1 MSSHSF
7 PATGAPPLTARE
19 DEAPLTGE
27 APPARSG
34 SQHQRD
40 TRVRSRL
47 FRFPRVRR
55 AAASLLAVVLV
66 APLLLAAAPVGET
79 NAAEQSVPGSLRLM
93 GGSSYLEGRVEVFH
107 NGRWGT
113 VCSDLWDDRDAAV
126 ACRQLGHHG
135 GTAVVSSPRRFG
147 EGTGPI
153 HLDDVECSG
162 DEGWLIDCPR
172 AGSRAIGNHNC
183 LHLQDA
189 GVICSTQNGA
199 PVFTT
204 GNTMQVEENTTAVV
218 TLAASDPN
226 GDRVMFS
233 ITGGADRARF
243 AMLLRGQLIF
253 VTGRD
258 YETPTDA
265 NRDNVYEVTVTAAD
279 LRPDGVWPGGE
290 TDLDLRVT
298 VTDQVD
304 EPVLVDDSAPGS
316 LRLMGGSSDLEGR
329 VEVFHNGRWG
339 TVCSD
344 LWDDRD
350 AAVACRQLGYHGGTA
365 VVRTS
370 RRFGGFGEGTGPIY
384 LDDVGCRGNENRLID
399 CPRRGWA
406 QTIGNHNCLHLEDAG
421 ARCRAPGGAPVS
433 TVQNGAPVFTTGN
446 TMQVEENTTAVVT
459 LAASDPN
466 GDRVMFSITGG
477 ADRARFAMLGGRR
490 LIFVTGRDYET
501 PTDANRDN
509 VYEVTVT
516 AADLRPDGVWPGGE
530 TDLDLRVTVTDQV
543 DEPVLVDDSA
553 PGSLR
558 LMGGSSDLEG
568 RVEVFHN
575 GRWGTVCDDL
585 WDDRDAAVAC
595 RQLGYHGGTA
605 VVRTSRRFG
614 GFGEGTGPIYLD
626 DVQCRG
632 NENRLIDCPRRG
644 WARTIGN
651 HNCLHL
657 EDAGARCRAPSV
669 TASFV
674 GAPVEHDGSSPFT
687 FELRFSENFPGR
699 LSYKLLRDEAM
710 EVTNGRVRRVKRVA
724 PNQNQRWTIT
734 VEPTSSEAVTVTLP
748 AATDCAAPGAVCT
761 EAGWALSN
769 TVSVR
774 VPVVTR
780 FVSAAVPADGKRVVL
795 TFSKDLASGGEHSRY
810 IVEVDGAARGTRS
823 VFLEDNKIGV
833 ILSEPVRAGQTVS
846 VSYSKPGSGDGGL
859 VDADGLLVASFGPAA
874 VVNRATDPDPPAP
887 APLTASFIGVP
898 AEHDKRA
905 FSFELRFSENFPGKL
920 RYKLLRDEALEV
932 KNGRVRRAKRMAPR
946 QNRRWTIMV
955 KPVSFEDVV
964 VMLPAES
971 VRTEAGRLLSND
983 VTATV
988 QGPAQLTVA
997 DAKVEERP
1005 DAAVAFQVTL
1015 SRAASGAVT
1024 VDYATS
1030 DGTAVAGEDYTATSG
1045 TLTFAAGEVAKT
1057 VSVPVLDDAIDEGR
1071 ETFRFSLSNAAG
1083 ARVADGEAVGM
1094 IVNTDPMP
1102 RAWLARFGRTVA
1114 DQVLDAV
1121 GARIDGG
1128 SPASTRVMLGGQE
1141 VLLGDAAADALGGG
1155 PSLAGWRGGLW
1166 KRGEDSPAREASMS
1180 ELLLASSF
1188 HLASAPGVESGPR
1201 WSLWGRGARTGFDGR
1216 EGAFT
1221 LTGDVT
1227 TGLVGADYESG
1238 RALMGVTLALSSGEG
1253 SYYEESGMRGE
1264 VESSLAGIYP
1274 YLRYAVSE
1282 RLTVWGVAG
1291 FGEGDLTLK
1300 PAGAAQVETD
1310 LTTSMAAAGA
1320 RGALRAAGGLRLALR
1335 SDLVFVRSESDAVAG
1350 LAASEADASRFR
1362 LALEASREVRLTAGV
1377 LTPSVEFGLRFDGGD
1392 AERGAGLELGG
1403 ALRYA
1408 SGGLTVDVQARGLAT
1423 HEENDYEEWGVSAS
1437 VRYSPDAAG
1446 RGLSLRV
1453 GSAWGAAA
1461 GGIDRLWSQRAAANL
1476 ARVGGFEPGSSLE
1489 AEAGYG
1495 FGLRRGLLTPYTG
1508 VAITESGEVWRAGAR
1523 WKLGPA
1529 FDLALEGSLTEPAGG
1544 DDTESDLLLRG
1555 ARRW

>member
-1 MSSHSF
+1 MNSHSF
-7 PATGAPPLTARE
+7 PATGAPALTAGE

-34 SQHQRD
+34 SQHQGD

-55 AAASLLAVVLV
+55 AAASLLAVVFV
-66 APLLLAAAPVGET
+66 APLLFAAAPVGET

-126 ACRQLGHHG
+126 ACRQLGYHG
-135 GTAVVSSPRRFG
+135 GTAVVMSPRRFG

-153 HLDDVECSG
+153 YLDDVECSG
-162 DEGWLIDCPR
+162 DESWLIDCPR
-172 AGSRAIGNHNC
+172 RGRARTIGNHNC

-189 GVICSTQNGA
+189 GVICSGQNGA
-199 PVFTT
+199 PVFTI

-226 GDRVMFS
+226 GDHVLFS
-233 ITGGADRARF
+233 ISGGADRRRF
-243 AMLLRGQLIF
+243 AVLDGRRLIF
-253 VTGRD
+253 ITGRD
-258 YETPTDA
+258 YETPADA
-265 NRDNVYEVTVTAAD
+265 NRDNVYEVTVTATD
-279 LRPDGVWPGGE
+279 LRSDGVRPGGE

-316 LRLMGGSSDLEGR
+316 LRLMSGSSNLEGR

-339 TVCSD
+339 TVCHD
-344 LWDDRD
+344 RWDDRD
-350 AAVACRQLGYHGGTA
+350 AAVVCRQLGYQGGTA
-365 VVRTS
+365 VVGYPS
-370 RRFGGFGEGTGPIY
+370 RFGEGTGPIY
-384 LDDVGCRGNENRLID
+384 LDNVECRGDESRLID
-399 CPRRGWA
+399 CPRTGSRP
-406 QTIGNHNCLHLEDAG
+406 IGNHNCLHIEDAG
-421 ARCRAPGGAPVS
+421 AIC
-433 TVQNGAPVFTTGN
+433 
-446 TMQVEENTTAVVT
+446 
-459 LAASDPN
+459 
-466 GDRVMFSITGG
+466 
-477 ADRARFAMLGGRR
+477 
-490 LIFVTGRDYET
+490 
-501 PTDANRDN
+501 
-509 VYEVTVT
+509 
-516 AADLRPDGVWPGGE
+516 
-530 TDLDLRVTVTDQV
+530 
-543 DEPVLVDDSA
+543 SA
-553 PGSLR
+553 P
-558 LMGGSSDLEG
+558 D
-568 RVEVFHN
+568 
-575 GRWGTVCDDL
+575 
-585 WDDRDAAVAC
+585 
-595 RQLGYHGGTA
+595 
-605 VVRTSRRFG
+605 
-614 GFGEGTGPIYLD
+614 
-626 DVQCRG
+626 
-632 NENRLIDCPRRG
+632 
-644 WARTIGN
+644 
-651 HNCLHL
+651 
-657 EDAGARCRAPSV
+657 V

-674 GAPVEHDGSSPFT
+674 GAPAEHDGSSPFT

-710 EVTNGRVRRVKRVA
+710 EVKNGRVRRVKRVA
-724 PNQNQRWTIT
+724 PGQNQRWTVT
-734 VEPTSSEAVTVTLP
+734 VKPTSSEAVTVALP

-761 EAGWALSN
+761 EAGRALSN

-780 FVSAAVPADGKRVVL
+780 FVSATVPADGKRVVL
-795 TFSKDLASGGEHSRY
+795 TFSKDLTSSGEHSRY
-810 IVEVDGAARGTRS
+810 IVEVDGAARGTS
-823 VFLEDNKIGV
+823 SAYSEDDKV
-833 ILSEPVRAGQTVS
+833 IVTLSEPMRAGQTVS
-846 VSYSKPGSGDGGL
+846 VSYSKPGSGAGGL
-859 VDADGLLVASFGPAA
+859 VDADGLLVASFGPEA
-874 VVNRATDPDPPAP
+874 VVNRAKDPDPPAP

-905 FSFELRFSENFPGKL
+905 FSFELRFSEDFPGIF
-920 RYKLLRDEALEV
+920 RNRLLRDEAIEV
-932 KNGRVRRAKRMAPR
+932 KNGRVRRAKRVA
-946 QNRRWTIMV
+946 QGENRRWTIEV
-955 KPVSFEDVV
+955 KPASFEDVV
-964 VMLPAES
+964 VMLLTGS

-983 VTATV
+983 VMATL
-988 QGPAQLTVA
+988 QGPAQLAVA
-997 DAKVEERP
+997 DAKVDEGP

-1015 SRAASGAVT
+1015 SRAASGVVT
-1024 VDYATS
+1024 VDYATA

-1057 VSVPVLDDAIDEGR
+1057 VSVPVLDDAHDEGR
-1071 ETFRFSLSNAAG
+1071 ETFSFRLSNAQG
-1083 ARVADGEAVGM
+1083 AVIADGEAEGA
-1094 IVNTDPMP
+1094 IVNDDPMP

-1121 GARIDGG
+1121 GVRLDGG
-1128 SPASTRVMLGGQE
+1128 GPTRVRLGGRE
-1141 VLLGDAAADALGGG
+1141 VLLGDPARAEEALAALGTLSGKDAG
-1155 PSLAGWRGGLW
+1155 AAFAGWRGGLE
-1166 KRGEDSPAREASMS
+1166 KQSGGSLAREVSLS

-1188 HLASAPGVESGPR
+1188 HLASAERTDSGSR
-1201 WSLWGRGARTGFDGR
+1201 WSLWGRGARTSF
-1216 EGAFT
+1216 EGAEGDLT

-1238 RALMGVTLALSSGEG
+1238 RALVGVTLALSSGEG
-1253 SYYEESGMRGE
+1253 SYEESGVRGD
-1264 VESSLAGIYP
+1264 VESSLAGVYP

-1282 RLTVWGVAG
+1282 RLTVWGAAG

-1310 LTTSMAAAGA
+1310 LAMSMAAAGA
-1320 RGALRAAGGLRLALR
+1320 RGALRAAGGFRLALR

-1350 LAASEADASRFR
+1350 LAASEADTSRFR

-1408 SGGLTVDVQARGLAT
+1408 SGGFTVDVQARGLAT

-1453 GSAWGAAA
+1453 GSAWGATA
-1461 GGIDRLWSQRAAANL
+1461 GGMDRLWSQRAAADL

>member
-7 PATGAPPLTARE
+7 PATGVPALTAGE

-34 SQHQRD
+34 SQHQGD

-55 AAASLLAVVLV
+55 AAASLLAAVFV

-79 NAAEQSVPGSLRLM
+79 NAAEQPAPGSLRLA

-126 ACRQLGHHG
+126 ACRQLGHQG
-135 GTAVVSSPRRFG
+135 GTAVVNSPHRFG

-153 HLDDVECSG
+153 HLDDVECRG
-162 DEGWLIDCPR
+162 DESRLIDCPR
-172 AGSRAIGNHNC
+172 RGRARTIGNHNC
-183 LHLQDA
+183 LHLEDA
-189 GVICSTQNGA
+189 GAICSAQNGA
-199 PVFTT
+199 PVFTI

-233 ITGGADRARF
+233 ITGGADRTRF
-243 AMLLRGQLIF
+243 AVLAGGQLIF

-258 YETPTDA
+258 YETPADA
-265 NRDNVYEVTVTAAD
+265 NRDNVYEVTVTATD
-279 LRPDGVWPGGE
+279 LRPDGE

-316 LRLMGGSSDLEGR
+316 LRLAGGSS
-329 VEVFHNGRWG
+329 
-339 TVCSD
+339 
-344 LWDDRD
+344 
-350 AAVACRQLGYHGGTA
+350 Y
-365 VVRTS
+365 
-370 RRFGGFGEGTGPIY
+370 
-384 LDDVGCRGNENRLID
+384 
-399 CPRRGWA
+399 
-406 QTIGNHNCLHLEDAG
+406 
-421 ARCRAPGGAPVS
+421 
-433 TVQNGAPVFTTGN
+433 
-446 TMQVEENTTAVVT
+446 
-459 LAASDPN
+459 
-466 GDRVMFSITGG
+466 
-477 ADRARFAMLGGRR
+477 
-490 LIFVTGRDYET
+490 
-501 PTDANRDN
+501 
-509 VYEVTVT
+509 
-516 AADLRPDGVWPGGE
+516 
-530 TDLDLRVTVTDQV
+530 
-543 DEPVLVDDSA
+543 
-553 PGSLR
+553 
-558 LMGGSSDLEG
+558 LEG

-595 RQLGYHGGTA
+595 RQLGYQGGTA
-605 VVRTSRRFG
+605 IIRSPRR
-614 GFGEGTGPIYLD
+614 FGEGTGPIYLD
-626 DVQCRG
+626 DVECRG
-632 NENRLIDCPRRG
+632 DESRLIDCPRRG
-644 WARTIGN
+644 RARTIGN

-657 EDAGARCRAPSV
+657 EDAGAICSAPGV

-674 GAPVEHDGSSPFT
+674 GAPAEHDGSSPFT

-699 LSYKLLRDEAM
+699 LSYKLLRDEALQ
-710 EVTNGRVRRVKRVA
+710 VTNGRVRRVKRVA
-724 PNQNQRWTIT
+724 PRQNQRWTIT

-761 EAGWALSN
+761 EAGWVLSS

-795 TFSKDLASGGEHSRY
+795 IFSKDLTSGGEHSRY
-810 IVEVDGAARGTRS
+810 VVEVDGAARGTSS
-823 VFLEDNKIGV
+823 VFLEDDKVGV
-833 ILSEPVRAGQTVS
+833 VLSEPVRAGQTVS
-846 VSYSKPGSGDGGL
+846 VSYSKPGSGAGGL

-874 VVNRATDPDPPAP
+874 VENRTKDPAPPAP

-905 FSFELRFSENFPGKL
+905 FSFELRFSENFPGNL
-920 RYKLLRDEALEV
+920 RYKMLRDEALEV
-932 KNGRVRRAKRMAPR
+932 KNGRVRRVKRVA
-946 QNRRWTIMV
+946 QGENQRWTIKV
-955 KPVSFEDVV
+955 KPASFEDVV
-964 VMLPAES
+964 VMLPEGS

-983 VTATV
+983 VMATV

-997 DAKVEERP
+997 DAEVEEGP
-1005 DAAVAFQVTL
+1005 GAAVAFQVTL
-1015 SRAASGAVT
+1015 SRAASSAVT

-1045 TLTFAAGEVAKT
+1045 ALTFAAGETSKT
-1057 VSVPVLDDAIDEGR
+1057 VSVPVLDDAHDEGR
-1071 ETFRFSLSNAAG
+1071 ETFRFSLSNAQG
-1083 ARVADGEAVGM
+1083 AVIADGEAVGT

-1121 GARIDGG
+1121 GAR
-1128 SPASTRVMLGGQE
+1128 LE
-1141 VLLGDAAADALGGG
+1141 GGG
-1155 PSLAGWRGGLW
+1155 PTRVTLGGREVILGDPARAGEALAALSTLSGKDTGAAFAGWRGGLE
-1166 KRGEDSPAREASMS
+1166 KQSGGSLAREVSVS

-1188 HLASAPGVESGPR
+1188 HLASAPGGEAGPR
-1201 WSLWGRGARTGFDGR
+1201 WSLWGRGARTSF
-1216 EGAFT
+1216 EGAAGDLT
-1221 LTGDVT
+1221 LSGDVT

-1238 RALMGVTLALSSGEG
+1238 RALVGVALALSSGDG
-1253 SYYEESGMRGE
+1253 SYQEADMRGE
-1264 VESSLAGIYP
+1264 VESSLAGVYP

-1282 RLTVWGVAG
+1282 HLTVWGTAG
-1291 FGEGDLTLK
+1291 LGQGDLTLK

-1310 LTTSMAAAGA
+1310 LAMSMAAAGA
-1320 RGALRAAGGLRLALR
+1320 RGALLSAGGFDLALR
-1335 SDLVFVRSESDAVAG
+1335 SDLTFVRTESDAVAG
-1350 LAASEADASRFR
+1350 LAASEADTSRVR

-1377 LTPSVEFGLRFDGGD
+1377 LTPSAELGLRFDGGD
-1392 AERGAGLELGG
+1392 AERGAGVELGG
-1403 ALRYA
+1403 GLRYA
-1408 SGGLTVDVQARGLAT
+1408 SGRLTVDVQARGLAT

-1437 VRYSPDAAG
+1437 VRYSPGADG
-1446 RGLSLRV
+1446 RGLSVSLS
-1453 GSAWGAAA
+1453 SAWGASS
-1461 GGIDRLWSQRAAANL
+1461 GGIDRLWSQRAAADL
-1476 ARVGGFEPGSSLE
+1476 ARAGGFEPGSSLE

-1495 FGLRRGLLTPYTG
+1495 FDLPRGLLTPYTG
-1508 VAITESGEVWRAGAR
+1508 VALTESGEVWRAGAR
-1523 WKLGPA
+1523 WKLDPA
-1529 FDLALEGSLTEPAGG
+1529 FDLSLEASLTESASGE
-1544 DDTESDLLLRG
+1544 DAESGLLLRG

>member
-1 MSSHSF
+1 M
-7 PATGAPPLTARE
+7 
-19 DEAPLTGE
+19 
-27 APPARSG
+27 
-34 SQHQRD
+34 
-40 TRVRSRL
+40 
-47 FRFPRVRR
+47 
-55 AAASLLAVVLV
+55 
-66 APLLLAAAPVGET
+66 
-79 NAAEQSVPGSLRLM
+79 
-93 GGSSYLEGRVEVFH
+93 
-107 NGRWGT
+107 
-113 VCSDLWDDRDAAV
+113 
-126 ACRQLGHHG
+126 
-135 GTAVVSSPRRFG
+135 
-147 EGTGPI
+147 
-153 HLDDVECSG
+153 
-162 DEGWLIDCPR
+162 
-172 AGSRAIGNHNC
+172 
-183 LHLQDA
+183 
-189 GVICSTQNGA
+189 ICSEQNGA
-199 PVFTT
+199 PVFTI

-226 GDRVMFS
+226 GDQVLFYIS
-233 ITGGADRARF
+233 GGADRRRF
-243 AMLLRGQLIF
+243 AVLDGWRLVF

-258 YETPTDA
+258 YETPEDA
-265 NRDNVYEVTVTAAD
+265 NRDNVYEVTVTAFD
-279 LRPDGVWPGGE
+279 LRPDGVQPGGE

-298 VTDQVD
+298 VTDQVG

-316 LRLMGGSSDLEGR
+316 LRLAGGSSDLEGR

-339 TVCSD
+339 TVCHD
-344 LWDDRD
+344 FWDDRD
-350 AAVACRQLGYHGGTA
+350 AAVVCRQLGYQGGTA
-365 VVRTS
+365 VVGYPS
-370 RRFGGFGEGTGPIY
+370 RFGEGTGPIY
-384 LDDVGCRGNENRLID
+384 LDNVECRGNESRLMD
-399 CPRRGWA
+399 CPRTGWA
-406 QTIGNHNCLHLEDAG
+406 RTIGNHNCLHIEDAG
-421 ARCRAPGGAPVS
+421 ARCSAPGGAPVS
-433 TVQNGAPVFTTGN
+433 TVENGAPVFTIEN

-466 GDRVMFSITGG
+466 GDQVLFSISGG
-477 ADRARFAMLGGRR
+477 ADRRRFAVLDGWR
-490 LIFVTGRDYET
+490 LVFVTGRDYET
-501 PTDANRDN
+501 PEDANRDN

-516 AADLRPDGVWPGGE
+516 AFDLRPDGVQPGGE

-543 DEPVLVDDSA
+543 GEPVLVDDSA

-558 LMGGSSDLEG
+558 LAGGSSDLEG

-585 WDDRDAAVAC
+585 WDDRDAAVVC
-595 RQLGYHGGTA
+595 RQLGYQGGTA
-605 VVRTSRRFG
+605 VVGFPRRFR
-614 GFGEGTGPIYLD
+614 EGTGPIYLD
-626 DVQCRG
+626 NVECRG
-632 NENRLIDCPRRG
+632 NENRLMDCPRTG

-657 EDAGARCRAPSV
+657 EDAGAICSAPGV

-674 GAPVEHDGSSPFT
+674 GVPAEHDGGSPFT

-699 LSYKLLRDEAM
+699 LSYKLLRDEAI
-710 EVTNGRVRRVKRVA
+710 EVTNGQVRRVKRVA
-724 PNQNQRWTIT
+724 PRQNQRWTIT
-734 VEPTSSEAVTVTLP
+734 VEPTSSEAVTLTLP

-761 EAGWALSN
+761 EAGWPLSN

-780 FVSAAVPADGKRVVL
+780 FVSATVPADGKRVVL
-795 TFSKDLASGGEHSRY
+795 TFSKDLTSSGVHSHY
-810 IVEVDGAARGTRS
+810 IVEVDGAARGTSSAFR
-823 VFLEDNKIGV
+823 EDNKVGV

-846 VSYSKPGSGDGGL
+846 VSYSKPGSGAGGL

-874 VVNRATDPDPPAP
+874 VENRTKDPAPPAP

-898 AEHDKRA
+898 AEHDKRE
-905 FSFELRFSENFPGKL
+905 FSFELRFSEDFPGNL
-920 RYKLLRDEALEV
+920 RYKMLRDEALEV
-932 KNGRVRRAKRMAPR
+932 KNGRVRRVKRVA
-946 QNRRWTIMV
+946 QGENRRWTINV
-955 KPVSFEDVV
+955 KPASFEDVV
-964 VMLPAES
+964 VMLPTGS

-983 VTATV
+983 VMATV

-997 DAKVEERP
+997 DAEVEEGP
-1005 DAAVAFQVTL
+1005 DTAVAFQVTL

-1024 VDYATS
+1024 VDYATA

-1057 VSVPVLDDAIDEGR
+1057 VSVPVLDDAIDEGK

-1083 ARVADGEAVGM
+1083 ARVADGEAVGT

-1121 GARIDGG
+1121 GARLEGG
-1128 SPASTRVMLGGQE
+1128 GPTRVTLGGRE
-1141 VLLGDAAADALGGG
+1141 VLLGGPARAEEALAALRGE
-1155 PSLAGWRGGLW
+1155 PRPAGWRGGLAG
-1166 KRGEDSPAREASMS
+1166 RRDDSLAREVSMS

-1188 HLASAPGVESGPR
+1188 HLASASGVESGPR
-1201 WSLWGRGARTGFDGR
+1201 WSLWGRGARSGFDGR

-1253 SYYEESGMRGE
+1253 SYEESGVRGE
-1264 VESSLAGIYP
+1264 VESSLAGVYP
-1274 YLRYAVSE
+1274 YLRYAVSD
-1282 RLTVWGVAG
+1282 RITVWGAAG

-1300 PAGAAQVETD
+1300 PAGAAQMETD
-1310 LTTSMAAAGA
+1310 LAMSMAAAGA

-1335 SDLVFVRSESDAVAG
+1335 SDLVFVRSESDAIAG
-1350 LAASEADASRFR
+1350 LAASEADTSRFR

-1377 LTPSVEFGLRFDGGD
+1377 LTPSVEFGFRFDGGD

-1461 GGIDRLWSQRAAANL
+1461 GGVDRLWSQRAAADL
-1476 ARVGGFEPGSSLE
+1476 ARAGGFEPGQTRLN

-1495 FGLRRGLLTPYTG
+1495 FDLPRGLLTPYTG

-1523 WKLGPA
+1523 WRLGPA
-1529 FDLALEGSLTEPAGG
+1529 FDLELEASLREPANG
-1544 DDTESDLLLRG
+1544 DDPESDLLLRG

>member
-7 PATGAPPLTARE
+7 PATDAPALTARE

-34 SQHQRD
+34 SQHQGD
-40 TRVRSRL
+40 TRVRSRF
-47 FRFPRVRR
+47 FRFPHVRR
-55 AAASLLAVVLV
+55 AAASLLVVVLV
-66 APLLLAAAPVGET
+66 VPLLLAAAPVGET
-79 NAAEQSVPGSLRLM
+79 NAAEQPAAGSLRL
-93 GGSSYLEGRVEVFH
+93 
-107 NGRWGT
+107 
-113 VCSDLWDDRDAAV
+113 A
-126 ACRQLGHHG
+126 
-135 GTAVVSSPRRFG
+135 
-147 EGTGPI
+147 
-153 HLDDVECSG
+153 
-162 DEGWLIDCPR
+162 
-172 AGSRAIGNHNC
+172 
-183 LHLQDA
+183 
-189 GVICSTQNGA
+189 
-199 PVFTT
+199 
-204 GNTMQVEENTTAVV
+204 
-218 TLAASDPN
+218 
-226 GDRVMFS
+226 
-233 ITGGADRARF
+233 
-243 AMLLRGQLIF
+243 
-253 VTGRD
+253 
-258 YETPTDA
+258 
-265 NRDNVYEVTVTAAD
+265 
-279 LRPDGVWPGGE
+279 
-290 TDLDLRVT
+290 
-298 VTDQVD
+298 
-304 EPVLVDDSAPGS
+304 
-316 LRLMGGSSDLEGR
+316 GGSSDLEGR

-339 TVCSD
+339 TVCDDLWDDRDAAVACRQLGHQGGTAIIRSPRRFGEGTGPIYLDDVECRGNESRLLDCPRTGRARTIGNHNCLHLEDAGAICSAKNGAPVFTIGNTMQVEENTTAVVTLAANDPNGDRVTFSITGGADRTRFAVLGGRRLVFVTAPDYEAPADADRDNVYEVTVTASDVRPGGETDLDMRVTVTDQVDEPVLVDDSAAGSLRLAGGSSD
-344 LWDDRD
+344 LEGRVEVFHNGRWGTVCDDYWDDRD

-365 VVRTS
+365 IVRS
-370 RRFGGFGEGTGPIY
+370 PRRFGEGAGPIY
-384 LDDVGCRGNENRLID
+384 LDNVDCSGNESRLID
-399 CPRRGWA
+399 CPRIARA
-406 QTIGNHNCLHLEDAG
+406 QTIGTHNCVHREDAG
-421 ARCRAPGGAPVS
+421 AICS
-433 TVQNGAPVFTTGN
+433 
-446 TMQVEENTTAVVT
+446 
-459 LAASDPN
+459 
-466 GDRVMFSITGG
+466 
-477 ADRARFAMLGGRR
+477 
-490 LIFVTGRDYET
+490 
-501 PTDANRDN
+501 
-509 VYEVTVT
+509 
-516 AADLRPDGVWPGGE
+516 
-530 TDLDLRVTVTDQV
+530 

-553 PGSLR
+553 AGSLR
-558 LMGGSSDLEG
+558 LAGGSSDLEG

-595 RQLGYHGGTA
+595 RQLGYQGGTA
-605 VVRTSRRFG
+605 ILRSFRR
-614 GFGEGTGPIYLD
+614 FGEGTGPIYLD
-626 DVQCRG
+626 NVECRG
-632 NENRLIDCPRRG
+632 DESRLIDCPRTG
-644 WARTIGN
+644 LARTIGN
-651 HNCLHL
+651 HNCIYQ
-657 EDAGARCRAPSV
+657 EVAGAICSAPGV

-674 GAPVEHDGSSPFT
+674 GVPAEHDGGSLFT

-699 LSYKLLRDEAM
+699 LSYKLLRDEALQ
-710 EVTNGRVRRVKRVA
+710 VKNGRVRRVKRVA
-724 PNQNQRWTIT
+724 PRQNQRWTIT
-734 VEPTSSEAVTVTLP
+734 VEPTSSEAVTLTLP

-761 EAGWALSN
+761 EAGRVLSN
-769 TVSVR
+769 TVSAR

-780 FVSAAVPADGKRVVL
+780 FVSATVPADGKRVLL
-795 TFSKDLASGGEHSRY
+795 TFSKDLTSGGEHSRY

-823 VFLEDNKIGV
+823 AFREDNKVGV

-846 VSYSKPGSGDGGL
+846 VSYSKPGSGAGGL
-859 VDADGLLVASFGPAA
+859 VDADGLLVASFGPEA
-874 VVNRATDPDPPAP
+874 VVNTATDPGPPAP

-898 AEHDKRA
+898 AEHDKRE
-905 FSFELRFSENFPGKL
+905 FSFELRFSENFPGNL
-920 RYKLLRDEALEV
+920 RYKMLRDEALEV
-932 KNGRVRRAKRMAPR
+932 KNGRVRRVKRVA
-946 QNRRWTIMV
+946 QGENRRWTIKV
-955 KPVSFEDVV
+955 KPASFEDVV
-964 VMLPAES
+964 VMLPSGS

-983 VTATV
+983 VMATV

-997 DAKVEERP
+997 DAEVEEAP

-1045 TLTFAAGEVAKT
+1045 TLTFVAGEVAKT
-1057 VSVPVLDDAIDEGR
+1057 VSVPVLDDAIDEGK

-1083 ARVADGEAVGM
+1083 ARVADGEAVGT

-1121 GARIDGG
+1121 GARIEGG
-1128 SPASTRVMLGGQE
+1128 GSTRVMLGGRE
-1141 VLLGDAAADALGGG
+1141 VLLGGPARAEEALAALRGE
-1155 PSLAGWRGGLW
+1155 PRTAGWRGGLAG
-1166 KRGEDSPAREASMS
+1166 RRDDSLAREVSMS

-1188 HLASAPGVESGPR
+1188 HLASASGVESGPR
-1201 WSLWGRGARTGFDGR
+1201 WSFWGRGARTGFDGR
-1216 EGAFT
+1216 EGAFS

-1253 SYYEESGMRGE
+1253 SYEESGVRGE
-1264 VESSLAGIYP
+1264 VESSLAGVYP

-1282 RLTVWGVAG
+1282 RLTVWGAAG

-1310 LTTSMAAAGA
+1310 LTMSMAAAGA
-1320 RGALRAAGGLRLALR
+1320 RGALLSAGGFDLALR
-1335 SDLVFVRSESDAVAG
+1335 SDLTFVRNESDAVAG
-1350 LAASEADASRFR
+1350 LAASEADTSRFR

-1403 ALRYA
+1403 GLRYA

-1453 GSAWGAAA
+1453 GSAWGATA
-1461 GGIDRLWSQRAAANL
+1461 GGVDRLWSQRAAADL
-1476 ARVGGFEPGSSLE
+1476 ARAGGFEPGSSLE

>member
-7 PATGAPPLTARE
+7 PVTGAPALTARE

-34 SQHQRD
+34 SPHQGD

-79 NAAEQSVPGSLRLM
+79 NAAEQPVPGSLRLM

-126 ACRQLGHHG
+126 ACRQLGYHG
-135 GTAVVSSPRRFG
+135 GTAVVNSPSRFG

-153 HLDDVECSG
+153 HLDDVDCRG

-172 AGSRAIGNHNC
+172 TGSRAIGNHNC

-189 GVICSTQNGA
+189 GAICSGQNGA
-199 PVFTT
+199 PVFTIE
-204 GNTMQVEENTTAVV
+204 NTMQVEENTTAVV

-226 GDRVMFS
+226 GDQVLFS
-233 ITGGADRARF
+233 ISGGADRTRF
-243 AMLLRGQLIF
+243 AVLDGWRLVF

-258 YETPTDA
+258 YETPADA
-265 NRDNVYEVTVTAAD
+265 NRDNVYEVTVTATD
-279 LRPDGVWPGGE
+279 LRSDGVLPGGE

-316 LRLMGGSSDLEGR
+316 LRLAGGSSYLEGR

-350 AAVACRQLGYHGGTA
+350 AAVACRQLGYQGGTA
-365 VVRTS
+365 VVRS
-370 RRFGGFGEGTGPIY
+370 PRRFGEGTGPIY
-384 LDDVGCRGNENRLID
+384 LDDVQCRGNESRLID
-399 CPRRGWA
+399 CPRRGLA
-406 QTIGNHNCLHLEDAG
+406 RNIGHHNCLHLEDAG
-421 ARCRAPGGAPVS
+421 AICSAPGGAPVS
-433 TVQNGAPVFTTGN
+433 TVENGAPVFTIGN

-466 GDRVMFSITGG
+466 GDQVLFSISGG
-477 ADRARFAMLGGRR
+477 ADRRRFAVLDGWR

-501 PTDANRDN
+501 PEDANRDN
-509 VYEVTVT
+509 VYEVTVK
-516 AADLRPDGVWPGGE
+516 AFDLRPDGVRPGGE

-558 LMGGSSDLEG
+558 LAGGSSYLEG

-585 WDDRDAAVAC
+585 WDDRDAAVVC
-595 RQLGYHGGTA
+595 RQLGYRGGTA
-605 VVRTSRRFG
+605 VVGFPRRFR
-614 GFGEGTGPIYLD
+614 EGTGPIYLD

-632 NENRLIDCPRRG
+632 NESRLIDCPRRG
-644 WARTIGN
+644 LARNIGH

-657 EDAGARCRAPSV
+657 EDAGAICRAPGV

-674 GAPVEHDGSSPFT
+674 GAPAEHDGSSLFT

-699 LSYKLLRDEAM
+699 LSYKLLRDEAI

-724 PNQNQRWTIT
+724 PGQNQRWTIT
-734 VEPTSSEAVTVTLP
+734 VKPTSSEAVTVALP
-748 AATDCAAPGAVCT
+748 AATDCAATGAVCT
-761 EAGWALSN
+761 EAGWPLSN
-769 TVSVR
+769 TVSAR

-795 TFSKDLASGGEHSRY
+795 TFSKDLTSGGEHSRY
-810 IVEVDGAARGTRS
+810 IVEVDGAARGTSS
-823 VFLEDNKIGV
+823 VFLEDDKVGV
-833 ILSEPVRAGQTVS
+833 VLSEPVRAGQTVS
-846 VSYSKPGSGDGGL
+846 VSYSKPGSGAGGL
-859 VDADGLLVASFGPAA
+859 VDADGLLVASFGPEA

-905 FSFELRFSENFPGKL
+905 FSFELRFSENFPGIF
-920 RYKLLRDEALEV
+920 RNRLLRDEAIEV
-932 KNGRVRRAKRMAPR
+932 KNGRVRRAKRMA
-946 QNRRWTIMV
+946 QGANRRWMIEV
-955 KPVSFEDVV
+955 KPASFEDVV

-983 VTATV
+983 VMATV

-997 DAKVEERP
+997 DAEVEEGP
-1005 DAAVAFQVTL
+1005 GAAVAFQVTL
-1015 SRAASGAVT
+1015 SRAASSAVT

-1045 TLTFAAGEVAKT
+1045 ALTFAAGETAKT

-1071 ETFRFSLSNAAG
+1071 ETFRFRLSNAAG
-1083 ARVADGEAVGM
+1083 ARVADGEAVGT

-1121 GARIDGG
+1121 GARVDGSG
-1128 SPASTRVMLGGQE
+1128 ASTRVTLGGQE
-1141 VLLGDAAADALGGG
+1141 VLLGDAAAGALGGEPGVG
-1155 PSLAGWRGGLW
+1155 PSFADWRGDLGN
-1166 KRGEDSPAREASMS
+1166 RGGDAPPRETSMS

-1188 HLASAPGVESGPR
+1188 HMASAGGGNGNGSGR
-1201 WSLWGRGARTGFDGR
+1201 WSLWGRGARSGFDGR

-1221 LTGDVT
+1221 LDGDVT
-1227 TGLVGADYESG
+1227 TGIVGADYESG

-1253 SYYEESGMRGE
+1253 SYEESGMRGE
-1264 VESSLAGIYP
+1264 VESSLAGVYP

-1282 RLTVWGVAG
+1282 RLTVWGAAG
-1291 FGEGDLTLK
+1291 FGQGDLTLK
-1300 PAGAAQVETD
+1300 PGGAAQVETD
-1310 LTTSMAAAGA
+1310 LTMSMAAAGA

-1335 SDLVFVRSESDAVAG
+1335 SDLVFVRSESDAIAG
-1350 LAASEADASRFR
+1350 LAASEADTSRFR
-1362 LALEASREVRLTAGV
+1362 LALEASREVRLMAGV

-1423 HEENDYEEWGVSAS
+1423 HEEDEYEEWGVSAS
-1437 VRYSPDAAG
+1437 VRYSPGAAG

-1453 GSAWGAAA
+1453 GSEWGAAA
-1461 GGIDRLWSQRAAANL
+1461 GGVDRLWSQRAAADL
-1476 ARVGGFEPGSSLE
+1476 ARAGGFEPGQTRLN

-1495 FGLRRGLLTPYTG
+1495 FDLPRGLLTPYTG
-1508 VAITESGEVWRAGAR
+1508 VSLTANAETWRAGAR

-1529 FDLALEGSLTEPAGG
+1529 FDLELEASLTEKAAGG
-1544 DDTESDLLLRG
+1544 DPESDVLLRG
-1555 ARRW
+1555 GRRW